1 MLRRHGVGEVILYG
15 LDPGVTGAI
24 AVVVNGE
31 LRDVRDLPVR
41 IEGGGTVKRRV
52 DAAGLAAIV
61 RDWRSQY
68 GPDSET
74 AMIERVGAMPGQ
86 GVASV
91 FSLGHTAGAVEAVM
105 LALGCPVEF
114 VVPAV
119 WKRAAG
125 LGANKADSR
134 ARASLLYPAHAGQW
148 SRVKDHGRA
157 EAVLIARHGWDRRA

>member
-1 MLRRHGVGEVILYG
+1 MRRQGVGEVILYG

-24 AVVVNGE
+24 AVLVNGE

-61 RDWRSQY
+61 REWRSQY

-91 FSLGHTAGAVEAVM
+91 FSLGHTAGAVEGTL

-114 VVPAV
+114 VAPAA

-125 LGANKADSR
+125 LGRDKADSR
-134 ARASLLYPAHAGQW
+134 ARASLVYPAQAGFW
-148 SRVKDHGRA
+148 TRAKDHGRA
-157 EAVLIARHGWDRRA
+157 EAALLARYGWDRLA